1 MITIKKSF
9 QNKYNNLDEKK
20 VTDNK
25 TFWKTIKPFL
35 SNKIV
40 SREKVTLREED
51 DIIESDITQVLIQDF
66 VREGGS
72 LAPKIYRGVQRR
84 ENSWGSSRR
93 VWRHA
98 PPEKF

>member
-20 VTDNK
+20 VTEIK

-72 LAPKIYRGVQRR
+72 LAQKIY
-84 ENSWGSSRR
+84 
-93 VWRHA
+93 
-98 PPEKF
+98 

>member
-1 MITIKKSF
+1 MKKRL
-9 QNKYNNLDEKK
+9 QII
-20 VTDNK
+20 K

-84 ENSWGSSRR
+84 ENFWGSSRR